1 MKHAGSRVHNDHDDR
16 CPCAECGLVGSA
28 TLARDLE
35 QEEVHESVPLERA
48 LVLEESGG
56 PCGAAQPAQSPRAEW
71 STIPTPTF
79 ETLVVG
85 SAVANDA
92 MGAPENTR
100 LPVRPSLNPW
110 STTERKWY
118 LASLPSDGVIE
129 HRAIIAPRTPAARAP
144 PGKGGAGRGGACGV
158 VDDSSKLGV
167 RRSGA
172 RGRRCCLSEGQAP
185 LLGGIRPGSGAAV
198 SARSRGGSARSVQRR
213 RTREMGGFQ

>member
-1 MKHAGSRVHNDHDDR
+1 MS
-16 CPCAECGLVGSA
+16 SA
-28 TLARDLE
+28 RRSQLRSHL
-35 QEEVHESVPLERA
+35 
-48 LVLEESGG
+48 G
-56 PCGAAQPAQSPRAEW
+56 PM
-71 STIPTPTF
+71 
-79 ETLVVG
+79 
-85 SAVANDA
+85 DA
-92 MGAPENTR
+92 MGAPEKTR

-198 SARSRGGSARSVQRR
+198 STRSSAPTGGGSSACDGWVGHCGRAREEAKDGAHSGEHESVRPC
-213 RTREMGGFQ
+213 GKPAGI